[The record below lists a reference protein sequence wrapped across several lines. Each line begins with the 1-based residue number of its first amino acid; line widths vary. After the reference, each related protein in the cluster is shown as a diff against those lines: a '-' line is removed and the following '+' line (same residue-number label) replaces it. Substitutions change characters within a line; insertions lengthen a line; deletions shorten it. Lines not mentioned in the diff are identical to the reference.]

1 MGALPLAAIA
11 KSVLS
16 WAWGAIWRHRG
27 VIALGI
33 AAIALWAECGQLTA
47 ERDAANQK
55 AAAEKTAHQRT
66 KDDYRAAQA
75 EAARLDAERIARE
88 MARQQ
93 EINDAASKDY
103 AQRLAALRARY
114 QRLLDGAKAGSPAG
128 SASAGIAVPGL
139 PASPG
144 GTAQAPDIRLAG
156 APAECLGPSERLIAA
171 EQAMQLDAL
180 IAAVVALGEGR
191 L

>member
-11 KSVLS
+11 KSALS
-16 WAWGAIWRHRG
+16 WAWGGIWRHRG

-33 AAIALWAECGQLTA
+33 AAIALWAECGRLSA
-47 ERDAANQK
+47 ERDAANLK
-55 AAAEKTAHQRT
+55 AAAEKTAHQKT

-75 EAARLDAERIARE
+75 KAARLDAERIARE

-114 QRLLDGAKAGSPAG
+114 QRLLDDAQAG
-128 SASAGIAVPGL
+128 SAAGGTTGNVAVPRL
-139 PASPG
+139 STAPR
-144 GTAQAPDIRLAG
+144 GTAAAADLRLARAFG
-156 APAECLGPSERLIAA
+156 ECLTPDERLIAA
-171 EQAMQLDAL
+171 EQALQLDAL
-180 IAAVVALGEGR
+180 ISAVTELATSNR
-191 L
+191 